1 MKVSDCNIDDEYQQ
15 VNPNENLSSV
25 RNKYCHF
32 LVVVENNKP
41 IGIVTNNDIIKNIKT
56 KKDYERLKFKDI
68 MSSPVTSV
76 KLDDDMDKI
85 SKIMVKNGFMSLPV
99 INGSG
104 DFVGLITYFDYLGRI
119 SEKIER
125 KLEENKE

>member
-1 MKVSDCNIDDEYQQ
+1 
-15 VNPNENLSSV
+15 
-25 RNKYCHF
+25 
-32 LVVVENNKP
+32 
-41 IGIVTNNDIIKNIKT
+41 
-56 KKDYERLKFKDI
+56 
-68 MSSPVTSV
+68 
-76 KLDDDMDKI
+76 
-85 SKIMVKNGFMSLPV
+85 MVKNGFMSLPV

>member
-32 LVVVENNKP
+32 LVVVENKKP